1 MIRGTGFSIVSFE
14 VKNFSCLSLKGAL
27 NKSFGQHVMAGNMAK
42 PAKTRPF
49 PVAREGTF
57 RPTRYIT
64 VLYPSHCPAFK
75 EFRAVPYWVS
85 NIKIFSTMSVRLVHI
100 FHPERWMEI
109 ASEWH
114 LYLAAKIMINYSKSC
129 NYAIAL
135 AILMQI
141 SLDRVDPNYFRFLI
155 SFSFFHSCR
164 SMLCFP
170 YWCCSLL
177 FLVLVSIISSAN

>member
-1 MIRGTGFSIVSFE
+1 MYYHYIHIHIVLSFTERSCCSLLAQYPDGVQNSFAQKLPLPLHSIQILAASQTYHLLLFSSLTWSMIRGTGFSIVSFE

-100 FHPERWMEI
+100 FHPER
-109 ASEWH
+109 
-114 LYLAAKIMINYSKSC
+114 
-129 NYAIAL
+129 
-135 AILMQI
+135 
-141 SLDRVDPNYFRFLI
+141 
-155 SFSFFHSCR
+155 
-164 SMLCFP
+164 
-170 YWCCSLL
+170 
-177 FLVLVSIISSAN
+177 